1 MVIEKSQNHN
11 CCRKLRKLL
20 APPPTAVYLRKV
32 IKERNPPTPT
42 QLPVL
47 GHNTE
52 EKQRG
57 SVEHTAQP
65 WHPKPTEFEWK
76 YLGSECCTRAALSA
90 LEHLVLQQ
98 RGCHGRA
105 EMVFIQS
112 WCHCTA
118 HENKVSIVHEN
129 KRHLFSLLIR
139 WTNLPEVN
147 RAATG
152 LWNMQLALSS
162 LERITCKIILS
173 SYQCVLR
180 EIHSELRRLEY
191 FELKY
196 TLIIFKRTVLLCVEY
211 CTQPKTGLLG

>member
-1 MVIEKSQNHN
+1 M
-11 CCRKLRKLL
+11 
-20 APPPTAVYLRKV
+20 YLRKV

-57 SVEHTAQP
+57 SLEHTAQP
-65 WHPKPTEFEWK
+65 WH
-76 YLGSECCTRAALSA
+76 LSETYRIRMKILRKWTLRTSSSVRTGAPGATTTRVPRES
-90 LEHLVLQQ
+90 
-98 RGCHGRA
+98 RNG
-105 EMVFIQS
+105 FIQS

-152 LWNMQLALSS
+152 LWNMKLALSS

-196 TLIIFKRTVLLCVEY
+196 TLIIFKSTVLLCVEY
-211 CTQPKTGLLG
+211 CIQPKTGLLG